1 MNRELKNELTLVM
14 TPARAAVLAD
24 HRSTVDLLVRV
35 QAPPQPEKD
44 RPARGPVH
52 VALVVDRS
60 GSMSGKPLAEAK
72 RCARMV
78 VDGLNPG
85 DKATIVIYD
94 DSVERLT
101 DLLGMDQRDTLR
113 RAIDSIDE
121 GGCTNLHGG
130 WLAGAETLAPHTG
143 AGILSRVILLSDG
156 CANSGITAV
165 GTITDQVAQLADAGV
180 TTSTYGLGRSFNE
193 ELMTAMADAGRGNAY
208 YGQSADD
215 LADPFQ
221 EELALM
227 GALCAREV
235 ELLVETAAGV
245 SANVLNGY
253 RRGARGGWR
262 LPDVAYE
269 GEAWALVQLTVEAG
283 TATAGEVRDLVK
295 VRAAWRDLDGVEHET
310 SPESLALPAMPAAA
324 YAAVAEDELVRRR
337 ANELLVAGMQQTAR
351 DAARRHDWNAVNLAL
366 AQARQM
372 ARDNPWLEGVVEELE
387 GLARQRDELM
397 FAKEAMYSSR
407 RMRSRMAHVNE
418 CQDPG
423 SMDAPDYL
431 RRKRAQGKAEP
442 RRRDPR

>member
-1 MNRELKNELTLVM
+1 MNELKLLM

-24 HRSTVDLLVRV
+24 HRSTVDVLVRL
-35 QAPPQPEKD
+35 QAPPRPEKD

-78 VDGLNPG
+78 VDGLSPG
-85 DKATIVIYD
+85 DKATIVAYD
-94 DSVERLT
+94 DSVECLT
-101 DLLGMDQRDTLR
+101 GLLGMDQRDTLR
-113 RAIDSIDE
+113 RAIDGIDE
-121 GGCTNLHGG
+121 RGCTNLHGG
-130 WLAGAETLAPHTG
+130 WLAGAEALAPHTG

-156 CANSGITAV
+156 CANRGIRNVA
-165 GTITDQVAQLADAGV
+165 TITDQVAQLADAGV
-180 TTSTYGLGRSFNE
+180 TTSTYGLGHHFNE

-227 GALCAREV
+227 GALCARDV
-235 ELLVETAAGV
+235 ELLVDTAEGV
-245 SANVLNGY
+245 SVEVLNGY

-269 GEAWALVQLTVEAG
+269 GEAWAVLQLTVEAG
-283 TATAGEVRDLVK
+283 TATAGEVRELAK
-295 VRAAWRDLDGVEHET
+295 VRAAWRDLDGVERET
-310 SPESLALPAMPAAA
+310 SPESLALPAMHAAA
-324 YAAVAEDELVRRR
+324 YSAVAEDPLVRRR
-337 ANELLVAGMQQTAR
+337 VDELVVASMQQRAR
-351 DAARRHDWNAVNLAL
+351 EGARRGDWNAVNLAL
-366 AQARQM
+366 SQARQM
-372 ARDNPWLEGVVEELE
+372 AADNPWLQGSVAELE
-387 GLARQRDELM
+387 GLARKRDDVM

-407 RMRSRMAHVNE
+407 RVRSRLASVTE
-418 CQDPG
+418 SRDPG
-423 SMDAPDYL
+423 DMDAPDYL

-442 RRRDPR
+442 RGRDPQ

>member
-1 MNRELKNELTLVM
+1 MNELKLVM

-24 HRSTVDLLVRV
+24 ARSTVDVLVRV
-35 QAPPQPEKD
+35 QAPPRPEKD

-94 DSVERLT
+94 DQVECLT
-101 DLLGMDQRDTLR
+101 GLLGMDQRETLR
-113 RAIDSIDE
+113 RAIDSIHE

-156 CANSGITAV
+156 CANSGITDV
-165 GTITDQVAQLADAGV
+165 GTITDQVAQLANAGV
-180 TTSTYGLGRSFNE
+180 TTSTYGLGHHFNE

-227 GALCAREV
+227 DALCARDV
-235 ELLVETAAGV
+235 ELLVDTTHGV
-245 SANVLNGY
+245 SVEVLNGY

-269 GEAWALVQLTVEAG
+269 GEAWAVLQLTVDAG
-283 TATAGEVRDLVK
+283 TATAGEVRDLATI
-295 VRAAWRDLDGVEHET
+295 RAAWRDLDGVERET

-324 YAAVAEDELVRRR
+324 YAAVAEDPLVRRR
-337 ANELLVAGMQQTAR
+337 VDELVVAGMQQRAR
-351 DAARRHDWNAVNLAL
+351 ERARRGDWNAVNLAL

-372 ARDNPWLEGVVEELE
+372 SADNPWVQSSVAELE
-387 GLARQRDELM
+387 VLASRRDDVM

-407 RMRSRMAHVNE
+407 RVCSRLASVTE
-418 CQDPG
+418 SREPG
-423 SMDAPDYL
+423 DMEVPDYL
-431 RRKRAQGKAEP
+431 RRKSAQGKAEP

>member
-1 MNRELKNELTLVM
+1 MTKELKNELALVM

-24 HRSTVDLLVRV
+24 YRSTVDVLVRV

-44 RPARGPVH
+44 RPSRGPVH

-60 GSMSGKPLAEAK
+60 GSMSGQPLAEAK

-85 DKATIVIYD
+85 DKATIVAYD
-94 DSVERLT
+94 DSVDCMT
-101 DLLGMDQRDTLR
+101 GLLGMDQRDTLR
-113 RAIDSIDE
+113 RAIDRIHE

-156 CANSGITAV
+156 CANRGLTEPGQIA
-165 GTITDQVAQLADAGV
+165 DQVAQLADAGV
-180 TTSTYGLGRSFNE
+180 TTSTYGLGHHFNE

-215 LADPFQ
+215 LADPFL

-235 ELLVETAAGV
+235 ELLVETAAGI
-245 SANVLNGY
+245 SAKVLNGY
-253 RRGARGGWR
+253 RRGSRGGWR

-269 GEAWALVQLTVEAG
+269 GEAWAVLQLTVEAG
-283 TATAGEVRDLVK
+283 NATVGEVRDLVK
-295 VRAAWRDLDGVEHET
+295 VRAAWRDLDGAEHET
-310 SPESLALPAMPAAA
+310 CPESLALPAMPAAA

-337 ANELLVAGMQQTAR
+337 VNELVVAGMQQTAR
-351 DAARRHDWNAVNLAL
+351 EGARRGDWNAVNLVL
-366 AQARQM
+366 AEARQM
-372 ARDNPWLEGVVEELE
+372 AADNPWLESVVEELE
-387 GLARQRDELM
+387 GLARQRDEMM

-407 RMRSRMAHVNE
+407 RMRSRLASHAEVV
-418 CQDPG
+418 DPAR
-423 SMDAPDYL
+423 MDGPDYL

-442 RRRDPR
+442 GRRDPR